1 MHIRTTVV
9 VALLTGAVCFSAGW
23 IFSPGP
29 YRLVY
34 VTAKPLLVTNSKGES
49 LGRIPAGTQVISKL
63 RLSNSPDIGWWCFV
77 PVSLGTMDEAVP
89 AVTFQGKLS
98 TFGYV
103 SEMLNARVMPVA
115 THASTATRF
124 TINKPAR

>member
-1 MHIRTTVV
+1 MRVRTTVAI
-9 VALLTGAVCFSAGW
+9 ALLTGAFCFSAGW
-23 IFSPGP
+23 ILSPGP

-34 VTAKPLLVTNSKGES
+34 ITAKPLLVTNSRGES
-49 LGRIPAGTQVISKL
+49 LGRIPAGTHVISKL

-77 PVSLGTMDEAVP
+77 PVSLGTMAEALP
-89 AVTFQGKLS
+89 AVTFAGKLS

-115 THASTATRF
+115 THASTATRSK
-124 TINKPAR
+124 INMRAR